1 MPRRAVPTEL
11 PEPERVSEAVIA
23 RCRAEIEG
31 RAKRA
36 LRRCLLPVLRRRYR
50 LAELGEGFH
59 WGRDIRLAPGSRI
72 GRFAFLGE
80 GFECRGP
87 LVVGD
92 LCMLAPGCTIVGA
105 DHRYELEGLPTR
117 LAFADA
123 ARPLTILGADVW
135 LGQRVTLAE
144 GVRLGTGAVV
154 GAGAV
159 VTRDVPAYAVV
170 AGVPARCIKWRFPEP
185 AMRRHHAEL
194 MGAAR

>member
-1 MPRRAVPTEL
+1 MPRRPLATDL
-11 PEPERVSEAVIA
+11 PEPERASEAVIA

-31 RAKRA
+31 SAKQA
-36 LRRCLLPVLRRRYR
+36 LRRCLVPVLRRRHR

-59 WGRDIRLAPGSRI
+59 WGRNIRLAPGSRI

-80 GFECRGP
+80 GFDCRGP

-92 LCMLAPGCTIVGA
+92 LCMLAPGCAIVGA
-105 DHRYELEGLPTR
+105 DHRHEVEGVPTR
-117 LAFADA
+117 LAFARGARA
-123 ARPLTILGADVW
+123 ATVLGADVW

-144 GVRLGTGAVV
+144 GVRIGTGAVV

-170 AGVPARCIKWRFPEP
+170 GGVPARHISWRFPEP
-185 AMRRHHAEL
+185 AIRRHHAEL
-194 MGAAR
+194 IGER